1 MNRRS
6 LNGAKIAKF
15 REPVQHWENAPSQKY
30 YLILQFKSVSEFM
43 NIIFC
48 TFMWPFKR
56 ISARSSTDHA
66 NRLLSSGTHGLF
78 QDLLESQTPYNTF
91 TDTVQQVRRKF
102 RVKDGQNIV
111 PSGRHG
117 SSAIIREL

>member
-43 NIIFC
+43 NIIFAHLFGLSNIFLQDQALTMLTGYFLVGRMDC
-48 TFMWPFKR
+48 FK
-56 ISARSSTDHA
+56 IC
-66 NRLLSSGTHGLF
+66 
-78 QDLLESQTPYNTF
+78 
-91 TDTVQQVRRKF
+91 
-102 RVKDGQNIV
+102 
-111 PSGRHG
+111 
-117 SSAIIREL
+117 

>member
-6 LNGAKIAKF
+6 LNGAKIAKISGTGSTLGKC
-15 REPVQHWENAPSQKY
+15 PQKY

-48 TFMWPFKR
+48 TFIWPFKR
-56 ISARSSTDHA
+56 ISARSGTDHA